1 MDQADESWRL
11 MQTPLFTLKTKEQLT
26 LYPLSCLHLGAAQCD
41 YKFIKGWIEEIKAD
55 KEARWVYL
63 GDGGECVTKLSK
75 GDIYSQL
82 LSPTEQIDA
91 LVDLLKPIRD
101 KGTFLVRG
109 NHGHRFF
116 KEVGVEFDK
125 VLAEALQLPFAGPA
139 AWLAMDVGRV
149 SYDCFF
155 HHGKDSGVGLQTKIT
170 AAENFARFTDAD
182 ALFTA
187 HSHIAVDLP
196 PAVLLYADRES
207 GGVGSKLRRQFICG
221 SAYDSRS
228 GYATE
233 KGYPPLLPSFLR
245 VWFNPSEKEMDAEV
259 VRTTGDYELTHEYV
273 LHYKEKGGAVKEVGL
288 GPAYGCPKCS
298 STRIQSRG
306 SRRGLARF
314 QCVTCGG
321 WFSKGAS

>member
-1 MDQADESWRL
+1 
-11 MQTPLFTLKTKEQLT
+11 MQTPLFKIKSDRDVT
-26 LYPLSCLHLGAAQCD
+26 LYPLSCLHVGAFQFD
-41 YKFIKGWIEEIKAD
+41 YAFIKDWIEEIQKD
-55 KEARWVYL
+55 KTARWVYL
-63 GDGGECVTKLSK
+63 GDGGECVTRLSK

-125 VLAEALQLPFAGPA
+125 ILAEALQLPFAGAA
-139 AWLAMDVGRV
+139 AWLCMDVGNV

-155 HHGKDSGVGLQTKIT
+155 HHGKDSGVGLQTKIN
-170 AAENFARFTDAD
+170 AAEGFTRFTDAD

-207 GGVGSKLRRQFICG
+207 GGVGSKLRQQYICG

-233 KGYPPLLPSFLR
+233 KGYPPLLPSVIK
-245 VWFNPSEKEMDAEV
+245 VWFNDNWKEQRATIH
-259 VRTTGDYELTHEYV
+259 RSTGDYELKHDYAMK
-273 LHYKEKGGAVKEVGL
+273 YKETGGAVAENL
-288 GPAYGCPKCS
+288 APEEGCVRCGS
-298 STRIQSRG
+298 ARIQSRG
-306 SRRGLARF
+306 TRRGVSRF
-314 QCVTCGG
+314 QCVNCGG
-321 WFSKGAS
+321 WFSK